1 MVSYNFHN
9 LVSSFHYLFI
19 HISWLSTRFIYRS
32 IHASSSFVNEILPI
46 RTHFHCVL
54 LFHGHFEFC
63 FNPRPN
69 SLLWF
74 YIGGTCWSS
83 FYSPSQENHLLINC
97 HLLNSFLCLC
107 AGWKKNTLISSHINL
122 EHDFPII
129 FICWM
134 LKIWKFVVQSI
145 SPFQGCLTCPN

>member
-97 HLLNSFLCLC
+97 QFLSL
-107 AGWKKNTLISSHINL
+107 SV
-122 EHDFPII
+122 
-129 FICWM
+129 CWM
-134 LKIWKFVVQSI
+134 EEEYTYFFSYQSGTWHPYCMYMLNVKIWKFVVQSI